1 MAEKDFYSIDEI
13 AEKLGISIKSV
24 RRMVASGELKSVKIR
39 NLYRISKDAYDD
51 FIKSHEVAPASQNSL
66 FGDEPILTE
75 EIIEKPKKKRGRK
88 PRVCVNSDE
97 SFDIFGNVRQD
108 DVNWADI
115 SDLWD
120 HPSHSQ
126 MRRVNY
132 IYPSLFSFRISLYSQ
147 KLFL

>member
-51 FIKSHEVAPASQNSL
+51 FIKSHEVAPSSQNSL

-75 EIIEKPKKKRGRK
+75 EIIEKPKKKR
-88 PRVCVNSDE
+88 S
-97 SFDIFGNVRQD
+97 
-108 DVNWADI
+108 
-115 SDLWD
+115 
-120 HPSHSQ
+120 
-126 MRRVNY
+126 
-132 IYPSLFSFRISLYSQ
+132 
-147 KLFL
+147 